1 MPSRRRRVRQRR
13 SLPSLAL
20 LRRRLRRPGAA
31 SRLRAEALYRA
42 SVQAGRPVVVQK
54 YSVYAPRTNGPA
66 VLPVERRVL
75 ACTGWAGET
84 VGFFEQSLGVYVH
97 NLISK
102 TRLKGF
108 PLWMSLFR
116 PFRPR
121 MKHVIEQPAIYGQVD
136 EDHESTNGNL
146 EGSSQTARIDK
157 WNQIV
162 FNKSARVP

>member
-1 MPSRRRRVRQRR
+1 MPLRRRRVRQRR
-13 SLPSLAL
+13 FRSVVAL
-20 LRRRLRRPGAA
+20 T
-31 SRLRAEALYRA
+31 
-42 SVQAGRPVVVQK
+42 
-54 YSVYAPRTNGPA
+54 YSVYAPRTNGSA
-66 VLPVERRVL
+66 VLSVERRVL

-84 VGFFEQSLGVYVH
+84 VGFFEQSLGVHVH
-97 NLISK
+97 TLTSLLLQ

-116 PFRPR
+116 PFCPR

-162 FNKSARVP
+162 FNKSACVP